1 MIRVRNL
8 ILLFILLGWLAP
20 AAHAQEELPTPTLA
34 PTAENELPPIPKVHV
49 VQVGESLASIAAL
62 YSTSV
67 EVLQE
72 ANGITDPALLY
83 VGQELAVPGAQG
95 DPVTAAHIV
104 RVGDTLQG
112 LAAEF
117 NTSF

>member
-20 AAHAQEELPTPTLA
+20 AARAQEEPPTPTPA
-34 PTAENELPPIPKVHV
+34 AAADTLPPIPKVHV

-67 EVLQE
+67 ELLQE
-72 ANGITDPALLY
+72 ANNITDPALLY
-83 VGQELAVPGAQG
+83 VGQPLAIPGAPG
-95 DPVTAAHIV
+95 DPVITGHVV
-104 RVGDTLQG
+104 RVGDTLPG
-112 LAAEF
+112 LA
-117 NTSF
+117 